1 MNKTPQPTL
10 LVKDLSAVFQN
21 NNGGLHVLD
30 QISFTIRQGEFVCL
44 IGPSGSG
51 KSTLLRILAGLLS
64 YPNGEVFLDGELLDG
79 PRPGVGMVFQKSNLM
94 DWRTVRENIV
104 LPLELQGKPQDEAA
118 QAAQVLIDLVGLSG
132 FEDTLPRDLSGG
144 MAQRVAI
151 ARAIVFN
158 PKLLLLDEPFGA
170 LDAITRERMGSELLR
185 IWGARRSTVLMV
197 THDISEA
204 LFLSDRVLVFS
215 ERPAKIS
222 LDLPVALPRPRDPQ
236 MRYTPE
242 FGKLAQQLRRAIA
255 M

>member
-10 LVKDLSAVFQN
+10 LVKDLSAVFHN

-222 LDLPVALPRPRDPQ
+222 LDLPVALHRPRDPQ